1 MNLDPMRFSGLALF
15 AVIALA
21 GCSQTHSLSDAA
33 TGLTVSVEGDYVVEN
48 WVLQPP
54 YTAMIAIKGR
64 NGHPFIAGETVAPI
78 CIAAFQP
85 LPESASTTQAEI
97 NASVPEWVAQIEQV
111 MAQAVRFETR
121 EPFEF
126 KGLAGQK
133 LVATPL
139 GTFSAKMRIV
149 LYVMETPK
157 GRTVVNCSAHAET
170 LAKAMPTYDL
180 IRDGV
185 TPP

>member
-1 MNLDPMRFSGLALF
+1 MRLFGPVLLLA
-15 AVIALA
+15 VMVLA

-33 TGLTVSVEGDYVVEN
+33 SGLAVSVEGDYVIEN
-48 WVLQPP
+48 WPLQQP

-64 NGHPFIAGETVAPI
+64 NGHPFIAGETAAPI
-78 CIAAFQP
+78 CIAAFLP
-85 LPESASTTQAEI
+85 LPENASTTQAEI
-97 NASVPEWVAQIEQV
+97 NASVSEWVAQVQEM
-111 MAQAVRFETR
+111 MAQAVRFEAN

-133 LVATPL
+133 FIATPL
-139 GTFSAKMRIV
+139 GPFSAKMRIV

-157 GRTVVNCSAHAET
+157 GRTLVNCSANAET